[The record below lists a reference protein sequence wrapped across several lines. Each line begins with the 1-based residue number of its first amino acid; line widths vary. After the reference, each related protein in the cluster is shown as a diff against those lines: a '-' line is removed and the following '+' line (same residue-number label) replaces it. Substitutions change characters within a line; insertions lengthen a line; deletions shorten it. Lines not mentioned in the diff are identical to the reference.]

1 MSLVK
6 HERCSKCKK
15 VLNISSLEE
24 NKDGT
29 GKICMD
35 IEACKERVKK
45 SIDSNTEIETR
56 ETIWQEI

>member
-24 NKDGT
+24 N
-29 GKICMD
+29 
-35 IEACKERVKK
+35 E
-45 SIDSNTEIETR
+45 IDSNTEIENR
-56 ETIWQEI
+56 ETI